1 MASSSAST
9 SSKVATK
16 RKRNTL
22 SIETKLQ
29 ILKKIEK
36 GSSLSSLAAEYGTGK
51 STIFDIKR
59 SREKIMKFATEAVDE
74 TSLKKR
80 CIVRR
85 ADDSTFDKAI
95 HLWFLQ
101 ERHKGTPVSG
111 VLLMEKAKILY
122 HELNP
127 EASDEDFKASS
138 GWLHRFKGRHGIR
151 QLSLQG
157 ETLSADN
164 NAAEEFKAYFQEYVE
179 ENNLT
184 LSQIFNCDETG
195 LYWRLLPNKTLADAS
210 EKTAKNFKSPKDRVT
225 LMATANASGDFKL
238 PLVFIHKSKKPR
250 CFSGVNMSSLPV
262 LYYSQKKGWMDTS
275 IFTDWFHKHFVP
287 QVKRYLQSKSILEK
301 AVLVLD
307 NAPSHPAAST
317 LISDDKNIKC
327 LYLPPNVTSLVQPMD
342 QGVLENVKRRYKRQ
356 LLRKLLLGS
365 AEHESFIEFAKSLT
379 IKDAVYIAAQSWNE
393 ISYTPLQRSWNKL
406 GLGPSSMNSSQEEPV
421 DMSRD
426 CEQLGITEEEKNE
439 WLAIDDGETGVPN
452 LTDEEIIAE
461 VQECEM
467 DEHDND
473 EEIVSANPV
482 IKHEDAEKAFS
493 TCLAWLEQQQESTAM
508 NLLLLSEL
516 QSLATKKKFR
526 SLKQRKLCE
535 YSI

>member
-101 ERHKGTPVSG
+101 ERHKGT
-111 VLLMEKAKILY
+111 
-122 HELNP
+122 
-127 EASDEDFKASS
+127 
-138 GWLHRFKGRHGIR
+138 
-151 QLSLQG
+151 
-157 ETLSADN
+157 
-164 NAAEEFKAYFQEYVE
+164 
-179 ENNLT
+179 
-184 LSQIFNCDETG
+184 
-195 LYWRLLPNKTLADAS
+195 
-210 EKTAKNFKSPKDRVT
+210 
-225 LMATANASGDFKL
+225 
-238 PLVFIHKSKKPR
+238 
-250 CFSGVNMSSLPV
+250 
-262 LYYSQKKGWMDTS
+262 QK
-275 IFTDWFHKHFVP
+275 
-287 QVKRYLQSKSILEK
+287 
-301 AVLVLD
+301 
-307 NAPSHPAAST
+307 
-317 LISDDKNIKC
+317 
-327 LYLPPNVTSLVQPMD
+327 
-342 QGVLENVKRRYKRQ
+342 
-356 LLRKLLLGS
+356 
-365 AEHESFIEFAKSLT
+365 
-379 IKDAVYIAAQSWNE
+379 
-393 ISYTPLQRSWNKL
+393 
-406 GLGPSSMNSSQEEPV
+406 
-421 DMSRD
+421 
-426 CEQLGITEEEKNE
+426 
-439 WLAIDDGETGVPN
+439 
-452 LTDEEIIAE
+452 
-461 VQECEM
+461 
-467 DEHDND
+467 
-473 EEIVSANPV
+473 
-482 IKHEDAEKAFS
+482 KAFS

-516 QSLATKKKFR
+516 QSLATKKKFC